1 MNLPRHIARRY
12 LFAPKSHTVIN
23 LIAGLSVV
31 SVAMPVAAMLI
42 LLSVFNGFESLIRQ
56 MGGTFDADLTLT
68 PAEGATF
75 ETARLDT
82 AALATTP
89 GVEALS
95 FILEQNILL
104 ERHGRQAVATLR
116 GADDA
121 YSRVLPLDSLMTA
134 GDARL
139 RIGEL
144 ERLLIGQ
151 TMAYTLGIRTLA
163 DAEVTLYALRRS
175 SFSTLLP
182 LDSYTRRRVETGG
195 VYALDLDTE
204 RRYVLSSLRLARE
217 LFNYPD
223 RASALLLR
231 TSPGADPAEVAARV
245 ARIAGD
251 DFRIRTRAEM
261 QASLYRIMR
270 YEKWGIF
277 FISLLVLVIASFSI
291 VGALAMLIV
300 EKRDDAATLRALGAD
315 TSFLRRLFRQEGLL
329 ISASGAVLGLV
340 LGLGATLLQQ
350 HYGLIRIPAESF
362 LMQSYPVE
370 FRWGDLL
377 AVAAAFAV
385 TAGTITWVTVRS
397 MIKRTEP

>member
-1 MNLPRHIARRY
+1 MIGFIRPALFFRPSQRRKPARMTAHEVLFLRFGPCNRLPHGGVGHHVLHLVVIHDAQVTVAERLGHGQRHFR
-12 LFAPKSHTVIN
+12 LGQNH
-23 LIAGLSVV
+23 LG
-31 SVAMPVAAMLI
+31 
-42 LLSVFNGFESLIRQ
+42 
-56 MGGTFDADLTLT
+56 
-68 PAEGATF
+68 
-75 ETARLDT
+75 ARL
-82 AALATTP
+82 LRL
-89 GVEALS
+89 GLVL
-95 FILEQNILL
+95 LL

>member
-12 LFAPKSHTVIN
+12 LFAPKSHSVIN

-31 SVAMPVAAMLI
+31 AVAMPVAAMLI

-56 MGGTFDADLTLT
+56 MGGAFDADLTLT
-68 PAEGATF
+68 PAAGMTF

-82 AALATTP
+82 AALAAAP

-95 FILEQNILL
+95 FILEQNLLL

-121 YSRVLPLDSLMTA
+121 YAKVLPLDSIVA
-134 GDARL
+134 GGDARL
-139 RIGEL
+139 HVGEL
-144 ERLLIGQ
+144 ERLVIGQ

-182 LDSYTRRRVETGG
+182 LDSYTRQREPVGG
-195 VYALDLDTE
+195 VYVLDLETE
-204 RRYVLSSLRLARE
+204 RRYVLGSLHMAQE
-217 LFNYPD
+217 LFNYPG

-231 TSPGADPAEVAARV
+231 TAPGADAEQEAARV

-251 DFRIRTRAEM
+251 DFRLRTRAEM

-315 TSFLRRLFRQEGLL
+315 TSFLRRLFSAEGAL
-329 ISASGAVLGLV
+329 ISGAGALLGVVLGV
-340 LGLGATLLQQ
+340 GATLLQQ

-370 FRWGDLL
+370 FRWTDLA
-377 AVAAAFAV
+377 AVAVAFTLV
-385 TAGTITWVTVRS
+385 AGLITHLTVRS

>member
-1 MNLPRHIARRY
+1 
-12 LFAPKSHTVIN
+12 
-23 LIAGLSVV
+23 
-31 SVAMPVAAMLI
+31 
-42 LLSVFNGFESLIRQ
+42 
-56 MGGTFDADLTLT
+56 
-68 PAEGATF
+68 
-75 ETARLDT
+75 
-82 AALATTP
+82 
-89 GVEALS
+89 
-95 FILEQNILL
+95 
-104 ERHGRQAVATLR
+104 
-116 GADDA
+116 
-121 YSRVLPLDSLMTA
+121 
-134 GDARL
+134 
-139 RIGEL
+139 
-144 ERLLIGQ
+144 
-151 TMAYTLGIRTLA
+151 
-163 DAEVTLYALRRS
+163 
-175 SFSTLLP
+175 
-182 LDSYTRRRVETGG
+182 
-195 VYALDLDTE
+195 
-204 RRYVLSSLRLARE
+204 
-217 LFNYPD
+217 
-223 RASALLLR
+223 
-231 TSPGADPAEVAARV
+231 
-245 ARIAGD
+245 
-251 DFRIRTRAEM
+251 M